1 MTLMLLGVVLAQQ
14 TTVRFAEVP
23 LEAAGISWRHDNFAT
38 PSKHLPETVGAGVA
52 VLDYDGDG
60 LPDLYFVNSGP
71 TAFHKPKPGVRNALY
86 RNLGDG
92 AFRDVTDAAGVAGG
106 KFGMGAFAADYD
118 GDGRPDLLVTN
129 YGGLI
134 LYRNRGDGTFE
145 DVTRGA
151 GLDVQG
157 WFTHAVWFDY
167 DRDGRLDL
175 FLSSFVD
182 YREDENRFC
191 GDPEAKRQHYCIPR
205 MFRPTPSRL
214 YRNTGGRFEDVSE
227 AAGISRVLGKA
238 FGAVATDIN
247 NDGWL
252 DLFVANDTMPNFLFV
267 NREGK
272 RFDETGLEAGVAY
285 SEGGN
290 PRSGMG
296 VDAADVDG
304 DGWQDLFVAN
314 IDQEMFSLYRNL
326 KGQEFADESA
336 EIRRATRL
344 LSGWGLCFADFDNDG
359 DADLFLVNGHPDDM
373 VSEVKPLVTFAEP
386 MLLFL
391 NEGGQFRDVSAQAGE
406 VFAKKFPGRGMATV
420 DFDNDGDLDVVVTN
434 NGARPLLL
442 RNESAGSHGWIGLQ
456 LVATRSDPQAAG
468 TVLTWCAGGVER
480 TRLRTSGGSYLSS
493 HDPRE
498 ILGFGRAT
506 LEWLE
511 VRWPSGQVDRIDKP
525 PVRRYVRVVEGK
537 GIAP

>member
-1 MTLMLLGVVLAQQ
+1 MTVLLLTALLAQASP
-14 TTVRFAEVP
+14 VRFDEVP
-23 LEAAGISWRHDNFAT
+23 LKQAGIAWAHDNFAT

-60 LPDLYFVNSGP
+60 FPDLYFVNSGP
-71 TAFHKPKPGVRNALY
+71 TTFHESKAGVRNALY
-86 RNLGDG
+86 RNNRDG
-92 AFRDVTDAAGVAGG
+92 TFVDVTEKAGVAGG

-118 GDGRPDLLVTN
+118 ADGRADLLVTN

-145 DVTRGA
+145 DATRRV
-151 GLDVQG
+151 GLDASG

-175 FLSSFVD
+175 FVSSFVE

-191 GDPEAKRQHYCIPR
+191 GDKEAKRQHYCIPR

-214 YRNTGGRFEDVSE
+214 YRNTGETFEDVSLRTGI
-227 AAGISRVLGKA
+227 AGVQGKA
-238 FGAVATDIN
+238 FGAVATDID

-252 DLFVANDTMPNFLFV
+252 DLFVANDTLPNFLFV

-272 RFDETGLEAGVAY
+272 RFDEIGLEAGVAY

-326 KGQEFADESA
+326 KGVEFLDESA

-344 LSGWGLCFADFDNDG
+344 LSGWGLRFADFDNDG
-359 DADLFLVNGHPDDM
+359 DPDLFLVNGHPDDM

-386 MLLFL
+386 MLFFL
-391 NEGGQFRDVSAQAGE
+391 NDGGRFQDVSAKSGDI
-406 VFAKKFPGRGMATV
+406 FARKLPGRGMATL
-420 DFDNDGDLDVVVTN
+420 DFDNDGDLDVVVAN
-434 NGARPLLL
+434 NGAPPVLL
-442 RNESAGSHGWIGLQ
+442 RNQGGGHGWLGLE
-456 LVATRSDPQAAG
+456 LAATKSDPLASGA
-468 TVLTWCAGGVER
+468 LLKWCAAGVER

-493 HDPRE
+493 HDSRE
-498 ILGFGRAT
+498 VLGLGGAT
-506 LEWLE
+506 ADWLE
-511 VRWPSGQVDRIDKP
+511 VRWPSGIVDRIEKP
-525 PVRRYVRVVEGK
+525 PMRRYLRLVEGK
-537 GIAP
+537 GITP